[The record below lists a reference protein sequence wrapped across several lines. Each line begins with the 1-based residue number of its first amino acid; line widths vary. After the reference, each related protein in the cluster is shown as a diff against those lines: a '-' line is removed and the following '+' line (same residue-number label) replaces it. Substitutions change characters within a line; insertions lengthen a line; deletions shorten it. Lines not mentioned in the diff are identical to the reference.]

1 MGKGKHLVNVGVI
14 GRPENDG
21 KINVWYTILT
31 AGDDLQVEF
40 VRVYYDYKTLAQQ
53 MEQEALPPEFVDT
66 IRSGW
71 WTTCMEIL
79 PAKERARGKY

>member
-21 KINVWYTILT
+21 KINLWYTILT

-40 VRVYYDYKTLAQQ
+40 VRVY
-53 MEQEALPPEFVDT
+53 
-66 IRSGW
+66 
-71 WTTCMEIL
+71 
-79 PAKERARGKY
+79 